1 MVCDYSFLEKWE
13 TKSPYEPIRWGGTRC
28 SKGTGLYNYYY
39 DTDTSEDTTRTIPVS
54 YNNRDLYPSSSSCK
68 LITKKNIYWPIHK
81 YETLSEYITPWIK
94 CIRDNQTITTG
105 IDYVSN
111 NKYVW
116 IPPSRE
122 EKLRAQIQANLRP
135 HLLRATRTDSD
146 HTALMSQNNDIAEQR
161 ARLLLRDMI
170 GEEAF
175 RQYLKRGFITCLGP
189 SGIRYRVTG
198 GHNRIV
204 AYVKNAEGRYVPFEE
219 LCIVVTEPMPFTD
232 WVIWRKL
239 MCEGDEF
246 ALRKIAN
253 ITKLAQPNP
262 AIYAETPARAI
273 A

>member
-1 MVCDYSFLEKWE
+1 MISEE
-13 TKSPYEPIRWGGTRC
+13 TKSLYEPIRWGGTHS
-28 SKGTGLYNYYY
+28 SKGLYYY
-39 DTDTSEDTTRTIPVS
+39 FNNYETKSEDTTQTS
-54 YNNRDLYPSSSSCK
+54 YNNQF
-68 LITKKNIYWPIHK
+68 ITTKNIYWPIHK
-81 YETLSEYITPWIK
+81 HETFLSESITSVTPWIK
-94 CIRDNQTITTG
+94 CMKDNQIITTEVDYVSNTN

-111 NKYVW
+111 NEYVW

-135 HLLRATRTDSD
+135 HLLRAARTDSD
-146 HTALMSQNNDIAEQR
+146 HTALMSQNNDMAEQR

-175 RQYLKRGFITCLGP
+175 RQYLKRGFITCQGP

-198 GHNRIV
+198 GQNKIV
-204 AYVKNAEGRYVPFEE
+204 AYMKNAQGRYVPFEE

-253 ITKLAQPNP
+253 ITKLVQLNP